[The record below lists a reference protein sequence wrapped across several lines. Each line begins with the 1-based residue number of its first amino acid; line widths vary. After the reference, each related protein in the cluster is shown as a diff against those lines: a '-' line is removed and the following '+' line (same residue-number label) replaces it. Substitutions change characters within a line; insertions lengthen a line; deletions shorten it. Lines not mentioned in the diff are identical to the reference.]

1 MRYRPNLAPALRDVS
16 FTVAAGQ
23 RVGIVGRTGSGKSSL
38 LQVLFRMYDF
48 ETTTSAAGTAGS
60 QAATV
65 ALAEEGGGIWIDGLN
80 IRCMPRSL
88 LRRRLAIIPQ
98 APVLFSGTVRS
109 NLLPYGD
116 EDGDDEEDAA
126 AEGGDG
132 SIPIAHVP
140 SRSRDAEVWRVL
152 EQCHMGATIRSLPG
166 GRGLDTPL
174 SESIHLSVG
183 ERQLLCF
190 ARALL
195 KRARIIVL
203 DEATASVDHATDAHI
218 QSLTLALPCTVM
230 LIAHRLSSVMALD
243 TVMLMEQGR
252 VVECEAPQKLAANT
266 SSQFAQLLRQ
276 AQAKHG
282 DTGTSA

>member
-16 FTVAAGQ
+16 FTVAGGQ

-38 LQVLFRMYDF
+38 LQALFRMYDF
-48 ETTTSAAGTAGS
+48 ETTTSAVGTAGGR
-60 QAATV
+60 AAT
-65 ALAEEGGGIWIDGLN
+65 AAPAEEGAGIWIDGLD
-80 IRCMPRSL
+80 IRSMPRSL
-88 LRRRLAIIPQ
+88 LRQRLAIIPQ

-116 EDGDDEEDAA
+116 DDGDDEAA
-126 AEGGDG
+126 AKGGAG
-132 SIPIAHVP
+132 SIPRARVP

-152 EQCHMGATIRSLPG
+152 DECHMGATVRSLPG

-195 KRARIIVL
+195 KRARLIVL

-218 QSLTLALPCTVM
+218 QSLTLALPCTVL
-230 LIAHRLSSVMALD
+230 LIAHRLSSVMSLD
-243 TVMLMEQGR
+243 TVLLMDQGR
-252 VVECEAPQKLAANT
+252 VIECDAPQKLAANT
-266 SSQFAQLLRQ
+266 QSQFARLLGQ

>member
-48 ETTTSAAGTAGS
+48 ETTASAVETAAGR
-60 QAATV
+60 AAP
-65 ALAEEGGGIWIDGLN
+65 AEEGAGILIDGLD
-80 IRCMPRSL
+80 IRSMPRSL

-116 EDGDDEEDAA
+116 EDGDDEDAA

-132 SIPIAHVP
+132 SIPIARAP